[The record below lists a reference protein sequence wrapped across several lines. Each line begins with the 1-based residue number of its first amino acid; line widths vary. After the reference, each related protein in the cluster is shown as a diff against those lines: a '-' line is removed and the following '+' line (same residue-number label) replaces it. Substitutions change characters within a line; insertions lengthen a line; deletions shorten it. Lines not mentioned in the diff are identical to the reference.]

1 MNPPN
6 TADDFRERMSAWHDG
21 ELPAEAARFV
31 ARRVLGEAGLR
42 AELGRWQLVGDVLR
56 RQPVA
61 RPPAGLAGR
70 VGQALQDDR
79 PASPPAWPWAAAV
92 AGLGLSGILGAL
104 LFSGPPAGGGTERSL
119 AAAPVA
125 SAPPLPVASPVA
137 SPVVERS
144 VAQVP
149 VEPPLRPILR
159 PAAAVAEVPVLVR
172 APQPSPAQL
181 APLPPA
187 EPIPE
192 PPARPWPRGDAGSA
206 AFVVDYR
213 VAPPPEGR

>member
-6 TADDFRERMSAWHDG
+6 PSDDFRERMSAWHDG
-21 ELPAEAARFV
+21 ALPAEAARFV

-61 RPPAGLAGR
+61 RPPADLAGR
-70 VGQALQDDR
+70 VGQVLHGGRAS
-79 PASPPAWPWAAAV
+79 SPPAWPWAAAV
-92 AGLGLSGILGAL
+92 AGLGLSGILGVL
-104 LFSGPPAGGGTERSL
+104 LFSGSPAGGGTERPL
-119 AAAPVA
+119 AAAPAA
-125 SAPPLPVASPVA
+125 SAPALPVAP
-137 SPVVERS
+137 PVVERS

-159 PAAAVAEVPVLVR
+159 PAAAVAEVPALVR